1 MRKAR
6 PPREKTRLDQEE
18 IRNPMR
24 QTRESIRKSQPL
36 NSQTITPQHLPVLMT
51 PDQVADLLMVS
62 PRTLAG
68 WRLRGK
74 GPKFVRL
81 GNKGRELIRYRS
93 SVILAWIE
101 SNERQTT
108 EGNSSI

>member
-1 MRKAR
+1 MHKAQLTPKPMQERKTSDSDIA
-6 PPREKTRLDQEE
+6 KQSL
-18 IRNPMR
+18 
-24 QTRESIRKSQPL
+24 S
-36 NSQTITPQHLPVLMT
+36 HLPVLMT

-68 WRLRGK
+68 WRLRGQ

-81 GNKGRELIRYRS
+81 GNKGREMIRYRS

-101 SNERQTT
+101 AHERQTT
-108 EGNSSI
+108 EGGSND

>member
-1 MRKAR
+1 MHKTQLTQKTARERKTGDSDIAEQS
-6 PPREKTRLDQEE
+6 P
-18 IRNPMR
+18 NP
-24 QTRESIRKSQPL
+24 
-36 NSQTITPQHLPVLMT
+36 LPVLMT

-68 WRLRGK
+68 WRLRGQ

-81 GNKGRELIRYRS
+81 GNKGREMIRYRS

-101 SNERQTT
+101 AHERQTT
-108 EGNSSI
+108 EGTAAI